1 MRYKFGSAA
10 AAAAVAAAADD
21 VLHRKWL
28 ANISEGACPNYLQIS
43 KKFFRVPNGILNT
56 KIRPW
61 ILP

>member
-1 MRYKFGSAA
+1 MRYKFGY
-10 AAAAVAAAADD
+10 AAVAAADDD